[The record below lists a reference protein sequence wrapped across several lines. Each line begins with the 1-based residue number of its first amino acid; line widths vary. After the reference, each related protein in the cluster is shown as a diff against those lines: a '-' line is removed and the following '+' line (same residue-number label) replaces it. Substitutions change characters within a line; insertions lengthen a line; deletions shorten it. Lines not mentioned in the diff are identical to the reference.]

1 MSTPRSPSQP
11 LNYFQQSPVRGQL
24 ENPDGQYAR
33 SGWRYLQ
40 CTDTPN
46 ELRVL
51 LPPRTALIYSHLLRA
66 ELIELRKDRDA
77 AWDRILQIRHLK
89 DRMIRKCQR
98 LAKESAPT
106 GKPAPR
112 TMFFTVHAPPD
123 YRLKEMERW
132 FREQGAHF
140 GSDVAQG
147 HSRTPYCCNK
157 CMPPAHTNHQGTLSR
172 KPSAQAYRHGPPPDR
187 VPARRGDSTTHTT
200 TTLLNSSPPPGQHPR
215 RQPPPGYKTS
225 GRVPAVV
232 RDPDHASPH
241 RKTTERR
248 RSAGSD
254 VSTGTR
260 SARLNAKSPDPLPIP
275 FRMHDPNEEPPFVDS
290 PDDSLEDELPSTS
303 PEPEAPH
310 EAAPLPALNG
320 QLPTIHEASEGQAS
334 VAGEDAQRPI
344 PRRRSSLKRAGSI
357 SRLSIAS
364 QTKSVAWA
372 MDRDWIEQMSQ
383 YMKTANE
390 AEVLVHELEELRSDY
405 HKEVDAMKRMCRGV
419 SEASERLRL
428 EMEKLHR
435 DEEAVRKQ
443 EDRLLHTI
451 EQLERKE
458 TQFRD
463 KVVSVLEETKRV
475 VHLCDKKRDIHE
487 L

>member
-1 MSTPRSPSQP
+1 MNTPRSPSQP

-24 ENPDGQYAR
+24 ESPDGQYAR

-51 LPPRTALIYSHLLRA
+51 LPPRTALIYNHLLRA

-98 LAKESAPT
+98 LGRESAPT
-106 GKPAPR
+106 GKPSPR
-112 TMFFTVHAPPD
+112 SMFFTVHAPPD
-123 YRLKEMERW
+123 FRLKEMERW

-157 CMPPAHTNHQGTLSR
+157 CMPSAHMNHQGSLSR
-172 KPSAQAYRHGPPPDR
+172 RPSAQAHRHAPPPDR
-187 VPARRGDSTTHTT
+187 VPARRGDSVTHTT
-200 TTLLNSSPPPGQHPR
+200 TTLLNPSPPLTSQHPK
-215 RQPPPGYKTS
+215 RQPPQGYKS
-225 GRVPAVV
+225 PGRVPAVV
-232 RDPDHASPH
+232 RDPGHVSPH
-241 RKTTERR
+241 RKTMERK

-254 VSTGTR
+254 VSIATR
-260 SARLNAKSPDPLPIP
+260 STRLNAKSPDPLPIP
-275 FRMHDPNEEPPFVDS
+275 FRMHDPDEEAALVDS
-290 PDDSLEDELPSTS
+290 PGSSQDEMPSTS
-303 PEPEAPH
+303 PEPEPEPEPLEAP
-310 EAAPLPALNG
+310 ALPALNG
-320 QLPTIHEASEGQAS
+320 QLPTILEASEGQAS
-334 VAGEDAQRPI
+334 VAGEDAHRAI

-390 AEVLVHELEELRSDY
+390 AEVLGHELEVLRVDY

-419 SEASERLRL
+419 SEASERIRL

-435 DEEAVRKQ
+435 DEEAVRRQ

-463 KVVSVLEETKRV
+463 KGMSCSNITAHMVG
-475 VHLCDKKRDIHE
+475 
-487 L
+487 

>member
-1 MSTPRSPSQP
+1 MNNPRSPSQP

-24 ENPDGQYAR
+24 EHPDGQYAR

-66 ELIELRKDRDA
+66 EIIELRKDRDA

-106 GKPAPR
+106 GKPTPR
-112 TMFFTVHAPPD
+112 SMFFTVHAPPD
-123 YRLKEMERW
+123 FRLKEMERW

-157 CMPPAHTNHQGTLSR
+157 CMPSAHVNQGSLSR
-172 KPSAQAYRHGPPPDR
+172 RPSVQAYRHAPSDR
-187 VPARRGDSTTHTT
+187 APMRRVDSMTHTT
-200 TTLLNSSPPPGQHPR
+200 STLLNPSPPPAGQYQR
-215 RQPPPGYKTS
+215 RQPPQAYKAV

-232 RDPDHASPH
+232 RNPDHVSPP
-241 RKTTERR
+241 RKTMERK

-260 SARLNAKSPDPLPIP
+260 SLRLNAKSPDPLPIP
-275 FRMHDPNEEPPFVDS
+275 FRMHDPNEEPALVDS
-290 PDDSLEDELPSTS
+290 PDSLQEELLSTS
-303 PEPEAPH
+303 PEPEP
-310 EAAPLPALNG
+310 AAFEPQVPVLNG
-320 QLPTIHEASEGQAS
+320 QLPTIHEASEGQGS
-334 VAGEDAQRPI
+334 VVGEDAQRPL

-357 SRLSIAS
+357 SRLSVAS

-372 MDRDWIEQMSQ
+372 MDRDWIEQMSL

-390 AEVLVHELEELRSDY
+390 AEVLGHELEGLRTDY
-405 HKEVDAMKRMCRGV
+405 HKEVEAMRRMCRNV
-419 SEASERLRL
+419 SEASERIRL

-451 EQLERKE
+451 GQLERKE

-463 KVVSVLEETKRV
+463 KVISVLEETKRV